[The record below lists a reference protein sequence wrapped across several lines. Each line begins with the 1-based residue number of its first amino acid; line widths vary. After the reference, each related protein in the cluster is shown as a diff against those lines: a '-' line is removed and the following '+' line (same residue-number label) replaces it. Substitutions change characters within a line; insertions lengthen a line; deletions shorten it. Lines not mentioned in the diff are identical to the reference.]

1 MERKLKVLVADDIE
15 ILAKNMSSIIS
26 KNERVEN
33 VKYVL
38 NGEDEINEILN
49 FQPDIVFTDMK
60 MPKKTGLEVIEE
72 VMKNTS
78 IEKKPQFILVTA
90 DRDSSLVIKARE
102 LGFYIEYKPISDERI
117 NEYIDNFT
125 DIKKE
130 KVEEQKELESRKKE
144 IFFIK
149 FFKSLR

>member
-38 NGEDEINEILN
+38 NGEEEINEILS
-49 FQPDIVFTDMK
+49 FQPDIVFTDMQ

-72 VMKNTS
+72 IMTNNS

-90 DRDSSLVIKARE
+90 DRDSSLIIRSSE
-102 LGFYIEYKPISDERI
+102 LGFYIEYKPISAERI

-125 DIKKE
+125 DLKEEKEDNQKDLGNKKKE
-130 KVEEQKELESRKKE
+130 MFL
-144 IFFIK
+144 IK
-149 FFKSLR
+149 LFKSLR

>member
-1 MERKLKVLVADDIE
+1 MADDIE

-26 KNERVEN
+26 ENERVEN

-38 NGEDEINEILN
+38 NGEDEIKQILS
-49 FQPDIVFTDMK
+49 FQPDIVFTDMQ

-72 VMKNTS
+72 IKSNNY

-102 LGFYIEYKPISDERI
+102 ISFYIEYKSISAERI
-117 NEYIDNFT
+117 NEYINNLGIET
-125 DIKKE
+125 PKKFM
-130 KVEEQKELESRKKE
+130 KFKKKKQGFFNR
-144 IFFIK
+144 IFK
-149 FFKSLR
+149 R

>member
-60 MPKKTGLEVIEE
+60 MPKKTGLEVISE
-72 VMKNTS
+72 VMRNTS
-78 IEKKPQFILVTA
+78 IKEKPQFILVTA
-90 DRDSSLVIKARE
+90 DRDSSYFTKASE
-102 LGFYIEYKPISDERI
+102 LGFFLDFKPISAERV
-117 NEYIDNFT
+117 NEYINNFGIKPK
-125 DIKKE
+125 DVVEPKKE
-130 KVEEQKELESRKKE
+130 KQGFFSK
-144 IFFIK
+144 IFK
-149 FFKSLR
+149 R

>member
-1 MERKLKVLVADDIE
+1 MADDIE

-26 KNERVEN
+26 ENERVEN

-38 NGEDEINEILN
+38 NGEDEIKQILS
-49 FQPDIVFTDMK
+49 FQPDIVFTDMQ

-72 VMKNTS
+72 VMTNTS

-90 DRDSSLVIKARE
+90 DRDSSLVIKSRE
-102 LGFYIEYKPISDERI
+102 LGFYIEYKPINTSRI
-117 NEYIDNFT
+117 NEYINNFT
-125 DIKKE
+125 DLEKE
-130 KVEEQKELESRKKE
+130 DEEKPKEFETKRKEPKRE
-144 IFFIK
+144 IFLIK

>member
-1 MERKLKVLVADDIE
+1 MADDIE

-26 KNERVEN
+26 ENERVEN

-38 NGEDEINEILN
+38 NGEDEIKQILS
-49 FQPDIVFTDMK
+49 FQPDIVFTDMQ

-72 VMKNTS
+72 IKSNNY

-102 LGFYIEYKPISDERI
+102 ISFYIEYKSISAERI
-117 NEYIDNFT
+117 NEYINNLGIET
-125 DIKKE
+125 PKKFM
-130 KVEEQKELESRKKE
+130 KFKK
-144 IFFIK
+144 K
-149 FFKSLR
+149 KQGLFKR

>member
-1 MERKLKVLVADDIE
+1 MEKKLKVLVADDIE

-26 KNERVEN
+26 ENERVEN

-38 NGEDEINEILN
+38 NGEDEIKQILS
-49 FQPDIVFTDMK
+49 FQPDIVFTDMQ

-72 VMKNTS
+72 IKSNNY

-102 LGFYIEYKPISDERI
+102 ISFYIEYKSISAERI
-117 NEYIDNFT
+117 NEYINNLGIET
-125 DIKKE
+125 PKKFM
-130 KVEEQKELESRKKE
+130 KFKKKKQGFFNR
-144 IFFIK
+144 IF
-149 FFKSLR
+149 

>member
-60 MPKKTGLEVIEE
+60 MPKKL
-72 VMKNTS
+72 
-78 IEKKPQFILVTA
+78 
-90 DRDSSLVIKARE
+90 D
-102 LGFYIEYKPISDERI
+102 
-117 NEYIDNFT
+117 
-125 DIKKE
+125 
-130 KVEEQKELESRKKE
+130 
-144 IFFIK
+144 
-149 FFKSLR
+149 